1 MELVAVVKDILSI
14 FEGLGIK
21 IRGKTK
27 HLSGTEAEAPTA
39 TIVSRAIQDL
49 QSKGYSI
56 QDMNKVSDRYLAS
69 YWLDIVINQKLWAL
83 NHVSENRDVMNT
95 LSYVVLNK
103 PSNSFELAS
112 KAFVGYLLVNF
123 DKEHI
128 AENWNNFGT
137 TYYTNAINS
146 YFDKAIKEG
155 VIIGKLPEIVEKM
168 ETTSMNKT
176 LLFAAI
182 PIFFLAKKL
191 FGK

>member
-14 FEGLGIK
+14 FEGLGIR

-39 TIVSRAIQDL
+39 TIVSRTIQDL

-69 YWLDIVINQKLWAL
+69 YWLDIVINQKFWTL
-83 NHVSENRDVMNT
+83 NHVTENRNVMDT

-123 DKEHI
+123 DREHI
-128 AENWNNFGT
+128 AESWNNFGT

-155 VIIGKLPEIVEKM
+155 VIIGKLPEIVEKT

>member
-69 YWLDIVINQKLWAL
+69 YWLDI
-83 NHVSENRDVMNT
+83 EM
-95 LSYVVLNK
+95 
-103 PSNSFELAS
+103 
-112 KAFVGYLLVNF
+112 
-123 DKEHI
+123 
-128 AENWNNFGT
+128 
-137 TYYTNAINS
+137 
-146 YFDKAIKEG
+146 
-155 VIIGKLPEIVEKM
+155 
-168 ETTSMNKT
+168 
-176 LLFAAI
+176 
-182 PIFFLAKKL
+182 
-191 FGK
+191 

>member
-1 MELVAVVKDILSI
+1 
-14 FEGLGIK
+14 
-21 IRGKTK
+21 
-27 HLSGTEAEAPTA
+27 
-39 TIVSRAIQDL
+39 
-49 QSKGYSI
+49 
-56 QDMNKVSDRYLAS
+56 
-69 YWLDIVINQKLWAL
+69 
-83 NHVSENRDVMNT
+83 MNT

>member
-1 MELVAVVKDILSI
+1 
-14 FEGLGIK
+14 
-21 IRGKTK
+21 
-27 HLSGTEAEAPTA
+27 
-39 TIVSRAIQDL
+39 
-49 QSKGYSI
+49 
-56 QDMNKVSDRYLAS
+56 MNKVSDRYLAS
-69 YWLDIVINQKLWAL
+69 YWLDIVINQKFWTL
-83 NHVSENRDVMNT
+83 NHVTENRNVMDT

-123 DKEHI
+123 DREHI
-128 AENWNNFGT
+128 AESWNNFGT

-155 VIIGKLPEIVEKM
+155 VIIGKLPEIVEKT